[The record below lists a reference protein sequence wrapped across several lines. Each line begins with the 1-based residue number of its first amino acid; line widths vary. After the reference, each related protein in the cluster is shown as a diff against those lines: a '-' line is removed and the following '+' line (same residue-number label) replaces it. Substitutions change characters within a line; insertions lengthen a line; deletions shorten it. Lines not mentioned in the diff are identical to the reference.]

1 MSKIDEKIE
10 RFEKY
15 REENINLDMLTKDS
29 RIHFSPQMGSN
40 EWQPTKITDEKSFMT
55 ATIMSSEKRRTTK
68 SPNRQSSNNV
78 LLKDKKPDNSKSP
91 VGGQKS
97 IIDNK
102 TDRQKAKESTLD
114 RLAKPKNIT
123 QPFTSRSSKD
133 RSKDKSKS
141 RSKSPNL
148 NINSNNNNPV
158 LSKALDNKIKN
169 ENNMSKH
176 NKPKLVKNID
186 EPTIEVYYK
195 ERPNNLE
202 IKDDFRELNM
212 DSK

>member
-68 SPNRQSSNNV
+68 SPNCQSSNNV

-102 TDRQKAKESTLD
+102 TDRQKAKELTLD

-123 QPFTSRSSKD
+123 QPFTSRSSKY
-133 RSKDKSKS
+133 RSKDQSKS

-148 NINSNNNNPV
+148 NVNSNNNNPV